1 MFISFVILA
10 LSASFYCASAV
21 EKQLNEDSKE
31 ELGLLKKEL
40 ENLKQRLGK
49 VDALENEVKQ
59 LKWQLVQQKTERSE
73 FLSFFLTLRFNK
85 TADVHV
91 FSLV

>member
-10 LSASFYCASAV
+10 LTASFYCASAI
-21 EKQLNEDSKE
+21 EKQLNDGTKE

-59 LKWQLVQQKTERSE
+59 LRWRLEQQETERSE
-73 FLSFFLTLRFNK
+73 FLSFFLNINA
-85 TADVHV
+85 TAT
-91 FSLV
+91 